1 MNDSNEQELCV
12 RIVLREPN
20 AAEIHK
26 AASKVSDPDPDKG
39 GYGRYEDRKTIA
51 KWGNPSAETR
61 QRVLSAFGG
70 VHEPSLLDQS
80 PLLFVQGRKETFEG
94 LFQGEPLERIHPVTS
109 PVVQIRSWEWNEA
122 LSDLEHAV
130 KTVHVSLLRDATKSE
145 DAPPPNRG
153 WLFPQQR
160 PGRRALGY
168 RRDSRQASRESDRLE
183 DGATPALLRRI
194 YNFPEGFTGKGQTV
208 AIMSRGGPAGAEKR
222 ELDRHVDADMAL
234 FWREFGIRRKPVR
247 RVQVG
252 PSFDSLP
259 ATPLDALEATM
270 GPSWI
275 GAMLP
280 DAEIVLYEMSL
291 DLPDP
296 WLAAVEA
303 AVADDQNRP
312 SVLCITWTTPEE
324 FYYRQFSRA
333 SISLALAKAA
343 ALGITVVT
351 ATGDWGVYDGR
362 PASSVRRGRRPAK
375 ERIAR
380 AAWPHA
386 TFPSTEERVL
396 SVGGTMLSSLE
407 PLAELGW
414 SGPLPPDPELAKA
427 LPFIN
432 LATSGGFSQRVPIP
446 EWQEDAVAGL
456 TLDRVYSRGS
466 NTPAVLA
473 YGRGYPDV
481 AAMAAGPS
489 LPRGNPP
496 VLSAT
501 GYALVVDGTW
511 INYAG
516 GTSMAA
522 PIWASVIAIVNEQRA
537 RAGRPALGF
546 VNPVLYHL
554 GATRPVSGEYA
565 VLRQVVDG
573 NSDIEFRVVNGEG
586 DIQRHVLAGY
596 RSRSEWDPVTGL
608 GVPNVKRLADSL
620 TEYPVVPK
628 KPQTAP
634 QPPAQESPTA
644 TVASLA

>member
-20 AAEIHK
+20 AAKIHQI
-26 AASKVSDPDPDKG
+26 ASQVSDPRDNR
-39 GYGRYEDRKTIA
+39 YGEYEVRETIA
-51 KWGNPSAETR
+51 EWGNPSAETR
-61 QRVLSAFGG
+61 NLVLTAFGG
-70 VHEPSLLDQS
+70 EHEPSLLDQS
-80 PLLFVQGRKETFEG
+80 PLLFVKGKKQTFER
-94 LFQGEPLERIHPVTS
+94 LFLGQPLERIDPVTS
-109 PVVQIRSWEWNEA
+109 PVVQIRSWEWDEA
-122 LSDLEHAV
+122 LIDLEHAL
-130 KTVHVSLLRDATKSE
+130 KTVHVSLLRDATKSQA
-145 DAPPPNRG
+145 APPPNRG
-153 WLFPQQR
+153 WLFPHLEQR
-160 PGRRALGY
+160 TGRRVLGY
-168 RRDSRQASRESDRLE
+168 RRGNGPASRETARLE

-208 AIMSRGGPAGAEKR
+208 AIMSRGGPAGADKQAR
-222 ELDRHVDADMAL
+222 DQRMDADMDH
-234 FWREFGIRRKPVR
+234 FWREFGIDRNPVR
-247 RVQVG
+247 RVRVG
-252 PSFDSLP
+252 PSFESLP

-280 DAEIVLYEMSL
+280 EAEIVLYEMSL

-303 AVADDQNRP
+303 AVADDKNRP

-324 FYYRQFSRA
+324 FYYQQFNRA

-362 PASSVRRGRRPAK
+362 PASGVRRGRRPAK

-396 SVGGTMLSSLE
+396 SVGGTLVSALE

-432 LATSGGFSQRVPIP
+432 LATSGGFSQRVPVP
-446 EWQEDAVAGL
+446 EWQEDAVVGL

-501 GYALVVDGTW
+501 GYSLVVDGAW

-522 PIWASVIAIVNEQRA
+522 PIWASVIAIVNERRG
-537 RAGRPALGF
+537 RAGQPALGF
-546 VNPVLYHL
+546 VNPALYYL

-586 DIQRHVLAGY
+586 DIQRYVLAGY

-608 GVPNVKRLADSL
+608 GVPNVKRLADAL
-620 TEYPVVPK
+620 TEYPLGAK
-628 KPQTAP
+628 KQPAP
-634 QPPAQESPTA
+634 QPSAQTAQPAPP
-644 TVASLA
+644 

>member
-1 MNDSNEQELCV
+1 
-12 RIVLREPN
+12 
-20 AAEIHK
+20 
-26 AASKVSDPDPDKG
+26 
-39 GYGRYEDRKTIA
+39 
-51 KWGNPSAETR
+51 
-61 QRVLSAFGG
+61 
-70 VHEPSLLDQS
+70 
-80 PLLFVQGRKETFEG
+80 
-94 LFQGEPLERIHPVTS
+94 
-109 PVVQIRSWEWNEA
+109 
-122 LSDLEHAV
+122 
-130 KTVHVSLLRDATKSE
+130 
-145 DAPPPNRG
+145 
-153 WLFPQQR
+153 
-160 PGRRALGY
+160 
-168 RRDSRQASRESDRLE
+168 
-183 DGATPALLRRI
+183 
-194 YNFPEGFTGKGQTV
+194 
-208 AIMSRGGPAGAEKR
+208 MSRGGPASTEKQA
-222 ELDRHVDADMAL
+222 LDQRLDADMAQ
-234 FWREFGIRRKPVR
+234 FWREFGIHRQPVR
-247 RVQVG
+247 RVRVG
-252 PSFDSLP
+252 PSFESLP
-259 ATPLDALEATM
+259 ATPLDALEAAM

-280 DAEIVLYEMSL
+280 DAKIVLYEMSL

-303 AVADDQNRP
+303 AVADDENRP

-396 SVGGTMLSSLE
+396 SVGGTLLSALD

-446 EWQEDAVAGL
+446 DWQYNAVAGL

-501 GYALVVDGTW
+501 GYSLVVDGTW

-522 PIWASVIAIVNEQRA
+522 PIWASVVAIVNEQRG
-537 RAGRPALGF
+537 RAAQPPLGF
-546 VNPVLYHL
+546 VNPALYHL

-586 DIQRHVLAGY
+586 DIQRYVLAGY

-620 TEYPVVPK
+620 TEYPLGAK
-628 KPQTAP
+628 KQPAP
-634 QPPAQESPTA
+634 QPLAPTVQPAPP
-644 TVASLA
+644 

>member
-20 AAEIHK
+20 AAEIHQT
-26 AASKVSDPDPDKG
+26 ASKVSDPRDND
-39 GYGRYEDRKTIA
+39 YGKYETRETIA
-51 KWGNPSAETR
+51 KWGNPSAEIR
-61 QRVLSAFGG
+61 NRVLAEFGG
-70 VHEPSLLDQS
+70 DHEPSLLDQS
-80 PLLFVQGRKETFEG
+80 PLLFVKGRKETFER
-94 LFQGEPLERIHPVTS
+94 LFQGDPLERIHPVTS

-122 LSDLEHAV
+122 LIELEHAV
-130 KTVHVSLLRDATKSE
+130 KTVHVSLLRDATKSQA
-145 DAPPPNRG
+145 APPPNRG
-153 WLFPQQR
+153 WLFPHLEQR
-160 PGRRALGY
+160 AGRRVLGH
-168 RRDSRQASRESDRLE
+168 RRGNGPASRETRLE

-208 AIMSRGGPAGAEKR
+208 AIMSRGGPAGADKQAR
-222 ELDRHVDADMAL
+222 DQRMDADMDH
-234 FWREFGIRRKPVR
+234 FWREFGIKRHPVR
-247 RVQVG
+247 RIRVG
-252 PSFDSLP
+252 PSFESLP

-280 DAEIVLYEMSL
+280 EAEIVLYEMSL

-303 AVADDQNRP
+303 AAADDKNRP

-362 PASSVRRGRRPAK
+362 PASSVRRGRQPAK
-375 ERIAR
+375 EQIAR

-396 SVGGTMLSSLE
+396 SVGGTLVSALD

-432 LATSGGFSQRVPIP
+432 LATSGGFSQRVPVP
-446 EWQEDAVAGL
+446 QWQKSAVVGL

-501 GYALVVDGTW
+501 GYSLVVDGAW

-522 PIWASVIAIVNEQRA
+522 PIWASVIAIVNEQRG
-537 RAGRPALGF
+537 RAGQPVLGF
-546 VNPVLYHL
+546 VNPALYYL

-586 DIQRHVLAGY
+586 DIQRYVLAGY

-608 GVPNVKRLADSL
+608 GVPNVKRLADAL
-620 TEYPVVPK
+620 TEYPLGAK
-628 KPQTAP
+628 KQPGPQPSAQTA
-634 QPPAQESPTA
+634 QPAPP
-644 TVASLA
+644 